1 MGVPGYGDLKIIV
14 TNRNILAFYVKK
26 KSSEYNKY

>member
-26 KSSEYNKY
+26 KIFWV